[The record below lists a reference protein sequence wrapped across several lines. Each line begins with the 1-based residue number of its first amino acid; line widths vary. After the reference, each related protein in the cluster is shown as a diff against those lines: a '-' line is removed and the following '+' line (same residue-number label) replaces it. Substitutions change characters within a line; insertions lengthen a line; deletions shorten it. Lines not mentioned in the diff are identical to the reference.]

1 MSSLTQN
8 FARRREIRR
17 TRRALDRAADRSF
30 SPAERGELAQFA
42 QRRSL
47 EIR

>member
-1 MSSLTQN
+1 MSSLRQTVS
-8 FARRREIRR
+8 RRREIRR
-17 TRRALDRAADRSF
+17 TRRALDRAMDSSF
-30 SPAERGELAQFA
+30 SPAQRGELAQFA